1 MKQRPFACH
10 SMNTAILIAKEH
22 LLSENILDSHSQLSG
37 PIKTLQGEHEQLEE
51 QDDQLGPALNSSGMI

>member
-1 MKQRPFACH
+1 
-10 SMNTAILIAKEH
+10 MNTAILIAKEH